1 MEEGW
6 SFPVFYSCTRI
17 ITLRNECLN
26 CILAAVCLLSYMGSG
41 PAKEPELFPI
51 REEDVEVIARREHN
65 DWMEMMEGRGFHPP
79 SHCTWYGRG
88 CAKCNPDV
96 LPYDS
101 LPEGVKKRQLRR
113 FLNMGHILEE
123 MGYRTATAPPLG
135 NFIGKPLGMGRE
147 PALME
152 PEPLAVR
159 ARTSTYRHP

>member
-1 MEEGW
+1 
-6 SFPVFYSCTRI
+6 
-17 ITLRNECLN
+17 
-26 CILAAVCLLSYMGSG
+26 MGSG

-88 CAKCNPDV
+88 CAKCNPYV

-113 FLNMGHILEE
+113 LLNMGHILEE
-123 MGYRTATAPPLG
+123 PGYGTFPNLPFENSRPVTLDRGKDTAG
-135 NFIGKPLGMGRE
+135 
-147 PALME
+147 ME